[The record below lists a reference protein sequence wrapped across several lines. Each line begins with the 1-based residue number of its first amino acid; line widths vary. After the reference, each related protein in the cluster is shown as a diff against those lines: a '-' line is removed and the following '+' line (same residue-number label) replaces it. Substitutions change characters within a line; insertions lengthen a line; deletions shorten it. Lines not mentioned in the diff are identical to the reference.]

1 MDKITESLNN
11 LSEKLWGWVEAF
23 IGNLPNLGVALL
35 VLLIAYFISR
45 FVNKYSQKI
54 VKRYVPQKSIT
65 KLIGRA
71 LAVFV
76 VLVGIFLALGVLN
89 LDKTLNTLI
98 AGAGVSG
105 LVIGLALQGALA
117 NGIAGIILSFRKRV
131 NIGDWIET
139 SGYTGFIEDIKLNNF
154 SIREPDN
161 NIVVIPNKTITDNP
175 MKNFSVTERMRI
187 IIECGV
193 GYESDLEMV
202 EKLTKETIASKFP
215 QNGDKEE
222 VEFFYTAF
230 GGSSIDFI
238 CRYWVD
244 CVNGKQKLTA
254 KHQGML
260 AIKKA
265 FDANDVNIPFPI
277 RTLQFDNQLR
287 MAPSSEASQKE

>member
-23 IGNLPNLGVALL
+23 IRNLPNLGVALL
-35 VLLIAYFISR
+35 VLLIAYFVSR

-54 VKRYVPQKSIT
+54 VKRYVPQQSIT

-139 SGYTGFIEDIKLNNF
+139 SGYVGFIEDIKLNNF

-175 MKNFSVTERMRI
+175 MKNYSVTDRMRI

-202 EKLTKETIASKFP
+202 EKLTKDTILSKFP
-215 QNGDKEE
+215 QEGDKEE

-277 RTLQFDNQLR
+277 RTLQFDNQLQ
-287 MAPSSEASQKE
+287 MVSSSDSQE

>member
-23 IGNLPNLGVALL
+23 IRNLPNLGVALL
-35 VLLIAYFISR
+35 VLFIAYFISR

-54 VKRYVPQKSIT
+54 VKRYVPQQSIT

-175 MKNFSVTERMRI
+175 MKNYSVTDRMRI

-254 KHQGML
+254 KHKGML

-277 RTLQFDNQLR
+277 RTLQFDNQLQ
-287 MAPSSEASQKE
+287 MVSSNDSQE

>member
-1 MDKITESLNN
+1 MKKINESLSN
-11 LSEKLWGWVEAF
+11 LSEKLWGWVESF
-23 IGNLPNLGVALL
+23 IRNLPNLGVAIV
-35 VLLIAYFISR
+35 VLILAYFISR
-45 FVNKYSQKI
+45 LVNKYSQKL
-54 VKRYVPQKSIT
+54 VSKYVPQKSIT
-65 KLIGRA
+65 KLVGRA
-71 LAVFV
+71 LAVVV

-175 MKNFSVTERMRI
+175 MKNFSLTKRMRI

-202 EKLTKETIASKFP
+202 EKLTKETISKIFK
-215 QNGDKEE
+215 QEGTNEE

-238 CRYWVD
+238 CRFWTD
-244 CVNGKQKLTA
+244 AQNGKEKLTA
-254 KHQGML
+254 RHKGML

-277 RTLQFDNQLR
+277 RTLQFDNNLNVSR
-287 MAPSSEASQKE
+287 AEENTTD

>member
-1 MDKITESLNN
+1 MDKINQSLSN
-11 LSEKLWGWVEAF
+11 LSDKLWGWVEAF
-23 IGNLPNLGVALL
+23 IRNLPNLGVALL

-45 FVNKYSQKI
+45 FVNKYSQKV

-71 LAVFV
+71 LAVAV
-76 VLVGIFLALGVLN
+76 VLVGLFLALGVLN

-139 SGYTGFIEDIKLNNF
+139 SGYVGFIEDIKLNNF

-175 MKNFSVTERMRI
+175 MKNYSVTDRMRI
-187 IIECGV
+187 VIECGV

-202 EKLTKETIASKFP
+202 EKLTKDTIGQAFP
-215 QNGDKEE
+215 QKGDNEE
-222 VEFFYTAF
+222 VEFFYTRF

-244 CVNGKQKLTA
+244 CINGKQKLTA
-254 KHQGML
+254 KHKGML

-277 RTLQFDNQLR
+277 RTLQFDNQLQ
-287 MAPSSEASQKE
+287 MTQSSTEE

>member
-23 IGNLPNLGVALL
+23 IRNLPNLGVALL
-35 VLLIAYFISR
+35 VLLIAYFVSK

-54 VKRYVPQKSIT
+54 VKRYVPQQSIT

-131 NIGDWIET
+131 NIGDWVET

-175 MKNFSVTERMRI
+175 MKNYSVTDRMRI

-202 EKLTKETIASKFP
+202 EKLTKDTISSKFP
-215 QNGDKEE
+215 QEGDKEE

-277 RTLQFDNQLR
+277 RTLQFDNQLQ
-287 MAPSSEASQKE
+287 MASSNDSQE

>member
-1 MDKITESLNN
+1 MDKITASLNN
-11 LSEKLWGWVEAF
+11 LSTKLWGWVEAF
-23 IGNLPNLGVALL
+23 IRNLPNLAVAIL
-35 VLLIAYFISR
+35 VLVIAYFVSR
-45 FVNKYSQKI
+45 LVNKYSQKV
-54 VKRYVPQKSIT
+54 VKKYVPQKSIT

-71 LAVFV
+71 LAVIV
-76 VLVGIFLALGVLN
+76 VLVGLFLALGVLN

-131 NIGDWIET
+131 NIGDWVET
-139 SGYTGFIEDIKLNNF
+139 SGYTGYVEDIKLNNF

-161 NIVVIPNKTITDNP
+161 NIVIIPNKTITDNP
-175 MKNFSVTERMRI
+175 LKNYSITDRARI

-202 EKLTKETIASKFP
+202 EKLTKDTINNTFAQQGS
-215 QNGDKEE
+215 NEE

-230 GGSSIDFI
+230 GGSSIDFV
-238 CRYWVD
+238 CRYWVN
-244 CVNGKQKLTA
+244 CENGKDKLTA
-254 KHQGML
+254 KHKGML

-277 RTLQFDNQLR
+277 RTLQFDNKLS
-287 MAPSSEASQKE
+287 MVNESE

>member
-23 IGNLPNLGVALL
+23 IRNLPNLGVALL
-35 VLLIAYFISR
+35 VLFIAYFISR

-54 VKRYVPQKSIT
+54 VKRYVPQQSIT

-175 MKNFSVTERMRI
+175 MKNYSVTDRMRI

-215 QNGDKEE
+215 QHGDKEE

-254 KHQGML
+254 KHKGML

-277 RTLQFDNQLR
+277 RTLQFDNQLQ
-287 MAPSSEASQKE
+287 MVSSNDSQE

>member
-23 IGNLPNLGVALL
+23 IRNLPNLGVALL
-35 VLLIAYFISR
+35 VLLIAYFVSR

-54 VKRYVPQKSIT
+54 VKRYVPQQSIT

-131 NIGDWIET
+131 NIGDWVET
-139 SGYTGFIEDIKLNNF
+139 SGYVGFIEDIKLNNF

-175 MKNFSVTERMRI
+175 MKNYSVTERMRI

-215 QNGDKEE
+215 QNGNKEE

-277 RTLQFDNQLR
+277 RTLQFDNQLQ
-287 MAPSSEASQKE
+287 MASSNDSQE

>member
-23 IGNLPNLGVALL
+23 IRNLPNLGVALL
-35 VLLIAYFISR
+35 VLLIAYFVSR

-54 VKRYVPQKSIT
+54 VKRYVPQQSIT

-131 NIGDWIET
+131 NIGDWVET

-175 MKNFSVTERMRI
+175 MKNYSVTERMRI

-202 EKLTKETIASKFP
+202 EKLTKDTISSKFP
-215 QNGDKEE
+215 QEGDKEE

-277 RTLQFDNQLR
+277 RTLQFDNQLQ
-287 MAPSSEASQKE
+287 MVSSSDSQE

>member
-11 LSEKLWGWVEAF
+11 LSTKLWGWVEAF
-23 IGNLPNLGVALL
+23 IRNLPNLGVALL
-35 VLLIAYFISR
+35 VLLIAYFVSR

-54 VKRYVPQKSIT
+54 VKRYVPQQSIT

-131 NIGDWIET
+131 NIGDWVET
-139 SGYTGFIEDIKLNNF
+139 SGYVGFIEDIKLNNF

-175 MKNFSVTERMRI
+175 MKNYSVTERMRI

-202 EKLTKETIASKFP
+202 EKLTKDTISSKFP
-215 QNGDKEE
+215 QEGDKEE

-230 GGSSIDFI
+230 GGSSIDFV
-238 CRYWVD
+238 CRFWVD

-277 RTLQFDNQLR
+277 RTLQFDNQLQ
-287 MAPSSEASQKE
+287 MSSSTDSQE

>member
-1 MDKITESLNN
+1 MDKITESLND
-11 LSEKLWGWVEAF
+11 LTEKLWGWVESF
-23 IGNLPNLGVALL
+23 IRNLPNLGVALV
-35 VLLIAYFISR
+35 VLIIAYFISR

-54 VKRYVPQKSIT
+54 IKSYVPQQSIT

-71 LAVFV
+71 LAVVV
-76 VLVGIFLALGVLN
+76 VLVGLFLALGVLN

-131 NIGDWIET
+131 NIGDWVET

-175 MKNFSVTERMRI
+175 LKNYSVTDRMRI
-187 IIECGV
+187 MIECGV

-202 EKLTKETIASKFP
+202 EQLTKETITNIFP
-215 QNGDKEE
+215 QKGDKEE
-222 VEFFYTAF
+222 VEFFYTGF
-230 GGSSIDFI
+230 GGSSIDFV

-244 CVNGKQKLTA
+244 CINGKQKLTA

-287 MAPSSEASQKE
+287 MAPSGEASK

>member
-23 IGNLPNLGVALL
+23 IRNLPNLGVALL
-35 VLLIAYFISR
+35 VLFIAYFISR

-54 VKRYVPQKSIT
+54 VKRYVPQQSIT

-131 NIGDWIET
+131 NIGDWVET

-175 MKNFSVTERMRI
+175 MKNYSVTDRMRI

-254 KHQGML
+254 KHKGML

-277 RTLQFDNQLR
+277 RTLQFDNQLQ
-287 MAPSSEASQKE
+287 MVSSNDSQE

>member
-1 MDKITESLNN
+1 MDKITESFNN
-11 LSEKLWGWVEAF
+11 LSDKLWGWVEAF
-23 IGNLPNLGVALL
+23 IRNLPNLGVALV
-35 VLLIAYFISR
+35 VLFIAYFISR
-45 FVNKYSQKI
+45 LVNKYSQKVI
-54 VKRYVPQKSIT
+54 RKYVPQKSIV

-76 VLVGIFLALGVLN
+76 VLIGIFLALGVLN

-117 NGIAGIILSFRKRV
+117 NGIAGVILSFRKRV

-175 MKNFSVTERMRI
+175 MKNYSVTDRMRI

-193 GYESDLEMV
+193 GYESDLEFV
-202 EKLTKETIASKFP
+202 EKLTKNTINDTFP
-215 QNGDKEE
+215 QKESDEE
-222 VEFFYTAF
+222 VEFFYTEF
-230 GGSSIDFI
+230 GGSSINFI

-254 KHQGML
+254 KHKGML
-260 AIKKA
+260 AIKKT
-265 FDANDVNIPFPI
+265 FDANDINIPFPI
-277 RTLQFDNQLR
+277 TTLQFDNALQTK
-287 MAPSSEASQKE
+287 SHQDNEA

>member
-1 MDKITESLNN
+1 MDKITESFNN
-11 LSEKLWGWVEAF
+11 LSDKLWGWVEAF
-23 IGNLPNLGVALL
+23 IKNLPNLGVAVV

-54 VKRYVPQKSIT
+54 IQKYVPQRSIV

-71 LAVFV
+71 LAVIV
-76 VLVGIFLALGVLN
+76 VLIGLFLALGVLN

-117 NGIAGIILSFRKRV
+117 NGIAGVILSFRKRV

-161 NIVVIPNKTITDNP
+161 NIVVIPNKTVTDNP
-175 MKNFSVTERMRI
+175 MKNYSVTKRMRI

-193 GYESDLEMV
+193 GYESDLELV
-202 EKLTKETIASKFP
+202 EKLTKDTINEKFS
-215 QNGDKEE
+215 QDGKNEE
-222 VEFFYTAF
+222 VEFFYTEF
-230 GGSSIDFI
+230 GGSSINFI

-244 CVNGKQKLTA
+244 CVNGKQKLSA
-254 KHQGML
+254 KHKGML
-260 AIKKA
+260 AIKKS
-265 FDANDVNIPFPI
+265 FDTNDINIPFPI
-277 RTLQFDNQLR
+277 RTLQFDNTLQTK
-287 MAPSSEASQKE
+287 AHNGNES

>member
-1 MDKITESLNN
+1 MNKIEAS
-11 LSEKLWGWVEAF
+11 LSELSTKLWGWVEAF
-23 IGNLPNLGVALL
+23 IRNLPNIGVALL
-35 VLLIAYFISR
+35 VLITAYFVSR
-45 FVNKYSQKI
+45 LVNKYSQKL
-54 VKRYVPQKSIT
+54 VKRYIPQKSIT

-71 LAVFV
+71 LAILV
-76 VLVGIFLALGVLN
+76 VLLGLILALGVLN
-89 LDKTLNTLI
+89 LEKTLNTII

-105 LVIGLALQGALA
+105 LVLGLALQGALS

-175 MKNFSVTERMRI
+175 MKNYSLTSRMRI
-187 IIECGV
+187 VIECGV
-193 GYESDLEMV
+193 GYKSDLEMV
-202 EKLTKETIASKFP
+202 ETLTKETIAKKFK
-215 QNGDKEE
+215 QEGENEE

-230 GGSSIDFI
+230 GASSIDFI
-238 CRYWVD
+238 CRYWTD
-244 CVNGKQKLTA
+244 AQNGKQKLTA
-254 KHQGML
+254 KHKGML

-277 RTLQFDNQLR
+277 RTLQFDNELR
-287 MAPSSEASQKE
+287 MAQPRNLSPE

>member
-23 IGNLPNLGVALL
+23 IRNLPNLGVALL
-35 VLLIAYFISR
+35 VLLIAYFVSR

-54 VKRYVPQKSIT
+54 VKRYVPQQSIT

-131 NIGDWIET
+131 NIGDWVET
-139 SGYTGFIEDIKLNNF
+139 SGYVGFIEDIKLNNF

-175 MKNFSVTERMRI
+175 MKNYSVTDRMRI

-215 QNGDKEE
+215 QSGNKEE

-260 AIKKA
+260 AIKKV

-277 RTLQFDNQLR
+277 RTLQFDNQLQ
-287 MAPSSEASQKE
+287 MASSNDSQE

>member
-1 MDKITESLNN
+1 MKKINESLSN
-11 LSEKLWGWVEAF
+11 LSEKLWGWVESF
-23 IGNLPNLGVALL
+23 IRNLPNLGVAIV
-35 VLLIAYFISR
+35 VLILAYFISR
-45 FVNKYSQKI
+45 LVNKYSQKL
-54 VKRYVPQKSIT
+54 VSKYVPQKSIT
-65 KLIGRA
+65 KLVGRA
-71 LAVFV
+71 LAVVV

-175 MKNFSVTERMRI
+175 MKNFSLTKRMRI

-202 EKLTKETIASKFP
+202 EKLTKETISKIFK
-215 QNGDKEE
+215 QEGTNEE

-238 CRYWVD
+238 CRFWTD
-244 CVNGKQKLTA
+244 AQNGKEKLTA
-254 KHQGML
+254 RHKGML

-277 RTLQFDNQLR
+277 RTLQFDNNLNLSR
-287 MAPSSEASQKE
+287 AEENTTD